1 MPKFLRRS
9 LARSLTRSLAHSLAR
24 SLFASALA
32 LGLAAGAGSALAQS
46 QVSDASLLSA
56 LPIAS
61 TAVASSTL
69 LVAGASFG
77 VAAVQTSAEGM
88 VWVLERAADGQRV
101 SLHLAQAAAGAAS
114 MTVGSV
120 VVVTVIGT
128 GWLLSSA
135 GRLVAFVPNASGSA
149 LLYSERVTR

>member
-1 MPKFLRRS
+1 MPKFLR
-9 LARSLTRSLAHSLAR
+9 RSLTRSLAHSLAR

-61 TAVASSTL
+61 TAVASTTL

-77 VAAVQTSAEGM
+77 VAAVQISAEGV

-101 SLHLAQAAAGAAS
+101 SLHLAQAAAGAS
-114 MTVGSV
+114 LTVGAV
-120 VVVTVIGT
+120 VAVSAIET

>member
-9 LARSLTRSLAHSLAR
+9 LARSLARFLAR
-24 SLFASALA
+24 FLFASALA

-61 TAVASSTL
+61 TAVASTTL
-69 LVAGASFG
+69 LAAGASFG
-77 VAAVQTSAEGM
+77 VAAVQTSAEGV

-101 SLHLAQAAAGAAS
+101 SLHLAQAAAGAS

>member
-9 LARSLTRSLAHSLAR
+9 LARSLAR
-24 SLFASALA
+24 LLFASALA

-61 TAVASSTL
+61 TAVASTTL

-77 VAAVQTSAEGM
+77 VAAVQTSAEGV

-101 SLHLAQAAAGAAS
+101 SLHLAQAAAGAS
-114 MTVGSV
+114 LTVGAV
-120 VVVTVIGT
+120 VAVSAIET